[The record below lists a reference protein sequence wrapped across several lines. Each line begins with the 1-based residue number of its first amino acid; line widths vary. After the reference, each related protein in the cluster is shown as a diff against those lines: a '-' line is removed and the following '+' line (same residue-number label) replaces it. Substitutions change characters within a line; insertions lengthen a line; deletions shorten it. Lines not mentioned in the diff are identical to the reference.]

1 MLWDENIVYFFNR
14 EKNPVLFQS
23 EVCLLNFHLQI
34 TMISSQNNYEY
45 IEQKDMYKF
54 IMSFSSRWI
63 VFEKNILNKLG
74 FNIQ

>member
-1 MLWDENIVYFFNR
+1 MKMLFTFLTEKKTQFCSNQKFVYLIFIY
-14 EKNPVLFQS
+14 KLPWY
-23 EVCLLNFHLQI
+23 HPKI
-34 TMISSQNNYEY
+34 IYEY

-63 VFEKNILNKLG
+63 VFEKNLLNKLG

>member
-1 MLWDENIVYFFNR
+1 MIWDENIVYFFNQK
-14 EKNPVLFQS
+14 KNRFCSNQKFVYLIFIYKLSWYHPK
-23 EVCLLNFHLQI
+23 I
-34 TMISSQNNYEY
+34 IYEY

-63 VFEKNILNKLG
+63 VFEKNLLNKLG